1 MQQQMIYNK
10 KNKIKNFLY
19 QGPSALKVS
28 LVALENIFRYEVYFP
43 TSKRLWNKNK
53 INVWWEETKV
63 FLFYFILFF

>member
-43 TSKRLWNKNK
+43 TSKRL
-53 INVWWEETKV
+53 
-63 FLFYFILFF
+63 